1 VPCERLFSSSK
12 QVATDRRS
20 RLGSDRFEQLVV
32 MKSAWRGTLVD
43 WASVNSGNI
52 EEVDLNDYTD
62 LLQVDTDMT
71 KWEKEDEQFFFESDM
86 DSSDTEIEY

>member
-1 VPCERLFSSSK
+1 
-12 QVATDRRS
+12 
-20 RLGSDRFEQLVV
+20 

-86 DSSDTEIEY
+86 DSSDAEIEY